1 MDFNL
6 IQTFLIVAEY
16 QSYSRAAEHLGLTQP
31 AISASMK
38 RLGKRNQQIV
48 ICEGWATNQTH
59 FCRASVAT

>member
-38 RLGKRNQQIV
+38 RLEK
-48 ICEGWATNQTH
+48 ETNKSL
-59 FCRASVAT
+59 FVKDG